1 MNTILDDKAKFQK
14 IQAKLE
20 RYLYEYKNCFP
31 KNVWQIL
38 GIDIPFVTLFV
49 SSFVV
54 LKLMGFCLVSIILL
68 ILIILPTL
76 LIWSSDS
83 SSIWTKLIKQ
93 RKTYKDDSQII
104 INKINAVKTKDFEKY
119 PDVKKYLENFRNE
132 LSTET
137 LRKQNIEKRYKK
149 IMIIGLGV
157 IVAGMAFTFTI
168 KTKLSY
174 FQDST
179 EIFSIN
185 RKEEIRNEFMS
196 NEGYAKYLNLK
207 ETEPVAQIAPLTK
220 ISDYQIQDTEIDEQK
235 TDISIYFR
243 EDLMP
248 VFTMRMPVMINPT
261 SSGKYIYRL
270 MITDKMGRPVNGIP
284 YFDFADNTSPATI
297 ISSYTIA
304 FKIENNPYEIIRR
317 VKYLQ
322 DNAANLRY
330 TVDLIKYNED
340 VMIEEDVMIDE

>member
-1 MNTILDDKAKFQK
+1 MNSILDDKAKFQK

-38 GIDIPFVTLFV
+38 GIDIPLVTLLV

-54 LKLMGFCLVSIILL
+54 IKLMGICLVSIILL
-68 ILIILPTL
+68 ILMILPTL
-76 LIWSSDS
+76 LIWSTDS
-83 SSIWTKLIKQ
+83 NSIWTKLINQ
-93 RKTYKDDSQII
+93 RKTYKTDSQNI
-104 INKINAVKTKDFEKY
+104 INKINAIDTKDFEKY
-119 PDVKKYLENFRNE
+119 PDVKKFLEKYRNE
-132 LSTET
+132 LYAET

-157 IVAGMAFTFTI
+157 IIAGMAFSFAI

-179 EIFSIN
+179 EIFLIN

-196 NEGYAKYLNLK
+196 DEGYAKYLNLK
-207 ETEPVAQIAPLTK
+207 ETEPIAQIAPLTK
-220 ISDYQIQDTEIDEQK
+220 LLSDYHIKTTEIDEQK
-235 TDISIYFR
+235 KDISIYFR
-243 EDLMP
+243 EDFIP

-270 MITDKMGRPVNGIP
+270 MITDKTGHPINGMP
-284 YFDFADNTSPATI
+284 YFDFADNTSPTSI
-297 ISSYTIA
+297 ISSYSIA
-304 FKIENNPYEIIRR
+304 FKIENNPYEIVRR
-317 VKYLQ
+317 VRYLQ
-322 DNAANLRY
+322 ENADNLRY
-330 TVDLIKYNED
+330 VIQFLH
-340 VMIEEDVMIDE
+340 